1 MNKLIVYLIVFSVGA
16 VITVTIVMNPEPLL
30 NNGGAVVET
39 DNVPVEI
46 IEVNELAD
54 EPDEESVS
62 EAVLNAD
69 TGTKGNKEI
78 EPDESASEE
87 DEPRQQEIG
96 ESTPETEAEENDS
109 SNPVGADTETQTPT
123 AAGSCQS
130 MIDNSP
136 FYWESEMQA
145 VRKENELRAS
155 NSDDDADLLQSISCT
170 PQAIWILGDN
180 QEIAQGKVERA
191 VEESNGKIPVFVI
204 YNAPQHSSLIWGTGV
219 GNGDA
224 YLAWITTIADSI
236 GESDAW
242 IVMEPDA
249 IPLSH
254 NLSSVSRKM
263 RHAEIRGAVEIF
275 KDRAPNAR
283 VYLDAGHNVWKLAD
297 RVSEYLDASGLDK
310 ADGFSLN
317 VSNYQSLSDEVA
329 YGKKISDLTGGK
341 HYIID
346 TSRNGNGPAGPY
358 DWCNASGR
366 AIGEAP
372 TTNTNNSLV
381 DAFVW
386 VKLPGESDG
395 TCNGGPSPGKFWLD
409 YAIDL
414 IREAA

>member
-1 MNKLIVYLIVFSVGA
+1 L
-16 VITVTIVMNPEPLL
+16 P
-30 NNGGAVVET
+30 
-39 DNVPVEI
+39 
-46 IEVNELAD
+46 D
-54 EPDEESVS
+54 EPEEAPVS
-62 EAVLNAD
+62 EAVLN
-69 TGTKGNKEI
+69 TNTEMKENKEI
-78 EPDESASEE
+78 ELTESA
-87 DEPRQQEIG
+87 
-96 ESTPETEAEENDS
+96 PETEEEKNDL
-109 SNPVGADTETQTPT
+109 NKPVVADTVIQTSV
-123 AAGSCQS
+123 AVGSCQS

-155 NSDDDADLLQSISCT
+155 DSDDDADLLQSISCT

-180 QEIAQGKVERA
+180 QEIADGKVNRA
-191 VEESNGKIPVFVI
+191 VKEANGKIPVFVI
-204 YNAPQHSSLIWGTGV
+204 YNAPQHSSLTWGTGI

-224 YLAWITTIADSI
+224 YLAWITTIADGI

-254 NLSSVSRKM
+254 NLSSADRDK

-275 KDRAPNAR
+275 KGRAPNTR
-283 VYLDAGHNVWKLAD
+283 IYLDAGHNAWKLAD
-297 RVSEYLDASGLDK
+297 RVSEYLDASGLDE

-346 TSRNGNGPAGPY
+346 TSRNGNGPAGLY

-366 AIGEAP
+366 AIGRTP
-372 TTNTNNSLV
+372 TTDTDNSLV

-395 TCNGGPSPGKFWLD
+395 ACNGGPPPGKFWLD
-409 YAIDL
+409 YALDL